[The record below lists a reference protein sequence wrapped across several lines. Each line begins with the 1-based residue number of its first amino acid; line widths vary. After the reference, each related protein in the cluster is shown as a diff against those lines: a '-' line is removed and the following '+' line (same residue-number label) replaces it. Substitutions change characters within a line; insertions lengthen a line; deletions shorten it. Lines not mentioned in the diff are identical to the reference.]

1 MTRLENLNMESLGK
15 NNGYISAQIA
25 GLIGM
30 IRPDHT
36 AFPLLA
42 QLAPNA
48 RFTVV
53 AQNTYNDKAAILIR
67 TVANDA
73 VDQLVANGQ
82 LVFKEGQVS
91 TDSDDHTSFLVQVS
105 DASGTVLVAQRF
117 DADVGA
123 EEDTYGALYAGDA
136 NARVAIAERFLA
148 LLDRVKAAD
157 IAANQALVAKAEA
170 AF

>member
-1 MTRLENLNMESLGK
+1 MESLGK
-15 NNGYISAQIA
+15 INGYISAQIA

-30 IRPDHT
+30 IRPDHA

-42 QLAPNA
+42 EIAPNA

-53 AQNTYNDKAAILIR
+53 AQNSTNDKAAILIR

-73 VDQLVANGQ
+73 VDQLVASGQ
-82 LVFKEGQVS
+82 LVFKDGQVS
-91 TDSDDHTSFLVQVS
+91 TDSDDHISFLVQVS

-117 DADVGA
+117 DANVSA
-123 EEDTYGALYAGDA
+123 EQDTHGALYAGDA

-148 LLDRVKAAD
+148 LLDKVKAAD
-157 IAANQALVAKAEA
+157 FAANQALVAKAQDI
-170 AF
+170 F